1 MKQKPAFMR
10 LTALLTLLLMSAAL
24 AGCSDQLI
32 VLDPKGP
39 IGEVQRDLIVI
50 STLLCLI
57 VVVPVLLL
65 AAFIVWRYRDKPGR
79 SATYKPDWEHSTKL
93 EAIWWGIPILIIIA
107 LGSVT
112 VHYTYK
118 LEPSRPIESAKEPIT
133 IQVTSLDWK
142 WMFKYPEQGIATVNY
157 VQIPEGVPVKFQ
169 LTSDAPM
176 NSFWIPQLGGQMY
189 SMSGMAMTLYLQADE
204 QGEYIGMGSNFS
216 GKDFGQMRF
225 NVKATSQEQF
235 DEWVQEVKLSAPA
248 LTMEGYEKLAEPGVS
263 NPQAFSSFPE
273 GLFDRIVTK
282 YAVGGHAHGG
292 HSHGGAAAPEKG
304 ADAGRNADQAADGHS
319 SGHTGAGAHS
329 RH

>member
-1 MKQKPAFMR
+1 MR

-39 IGEVQRDLIVI
+39 IGEAQRDLIVI
-50 STLLCLI
+50 STLLCLV

-79 SATYKPDWEHSTKL
+79 TATYKPNWEHSTKL
-93 EAIWWGIPILIIIA
+93 ETIWWGIPILIIIV

-157 VQIPEGVPVKFQ
+157 VQIPEDVPVKFQ

-235 DEWVQEVKLSAPA
+235 DDWVQEVKSSAPA

-263 NPQAFSSFPE
+263 NPQVFSSFPE

-282 YAVGGHAHGG
+282 YAVGGHGHGHG
-292 HSHGGAAAPEKG
+292 HGGAAAPEKS
-304 ADAGRNADQAADGHS
+304 ADAEQNAGADQAAGGHSDGHS
-319 SGHTGAGAHS
+319 GGHTGAGAHS
-329 RH
+329 GH